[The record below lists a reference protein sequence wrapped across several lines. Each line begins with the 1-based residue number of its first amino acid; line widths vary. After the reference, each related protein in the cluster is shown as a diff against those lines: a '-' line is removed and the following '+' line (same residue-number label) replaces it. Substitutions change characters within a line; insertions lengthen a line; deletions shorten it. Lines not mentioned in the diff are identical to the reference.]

1 MFGRQSRESETV
13 LSLLAAHIRR
23 DIFFGELPP
32 DSRLKIAQLR
42 TRYGG
47 SAHSL
52 REALMQLSVEG
63 LVEATAQRGFRVAS
77 ATQEDLEDITRLRIE
92 VECLGLTWAMQNGDI
107 DWEGRVVAARHALS
121 RVEDEVA
128 QAPLEIALD
137 WEEQNH
143 KFHYTLIEACGSP
156 RLLEIH
162 DRLYNQSR
170 RFRFAALKEGKV
182 DFANSR
188 AAHDAIMKAVFE
200 RDTDTAIAALKDH
213 ILGGSNS
220 IL

>member
-1 MFGRQSRESETV
+1 MFGRNSRESETM

-32 DSRLKIAQLR
+32 DSRLKIEQLR

-77 ATQEDLEDITRLRIE
+77 ATQEDLEDITRLRVE
-92 VECLGLTWAMQNGDI
+92 VECLGLAWAMENGDI
-107 DWEGRVVAARHALS
+107 EWEGRVVAARHALS

-128 QAPLEIALD
+128 QAPLETALD
-137 WEEQNH
+137 WEEQNRR
-143 KFHYTLIEACGSP
+143 FHHTLIEACGSP

-182 DFANSR
+182 DFEKSR
-188 AAHDAIMKAVFE
+188 LAHDAIMKAVLE
-200 RDTDTAIAALKDH
+200 RDTDTAIDSLKDH
-213 ILGGSNS
+213 IRGGSNN
-220 IL
+220 IN